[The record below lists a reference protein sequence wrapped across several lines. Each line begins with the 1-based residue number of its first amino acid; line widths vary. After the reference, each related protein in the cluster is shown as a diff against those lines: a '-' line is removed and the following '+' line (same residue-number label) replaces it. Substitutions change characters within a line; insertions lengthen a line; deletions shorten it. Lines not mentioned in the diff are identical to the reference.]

1 VKREELMKRVCHNV
15 LRRIGHEP
23 CEWAESTNPLFNS
36 IAHCSCTK
44 QGCSLIFGLKQH
56 NEFYSMFAMK
66 AGDYETTGLIEVTF
80 KDSEDSEEDANLE
93 GMEDRITNEL
103 NKNRSIYLQIPR
115 ETYCSCMQNFT

>member
-1 VKREELMKRVCHNV
+1 
-15 LRRIGHEP
+15 
-23 CEWAESTNPLFNS
+23 
-36 IAHCSCTK
+36 
-44 QGCSLIFGLKQH
+44 
-56 NEFYSMFAMK
+56 MFAMK